1 MNDFER
7 TIKKLRMG
15 DDLES
20 SSLIEQFDKAK
31 KIIVSELT
39 SATSTVSVNEG
50 QKMVRKLQE
59 DLEKVGFCM
68 RCRCQ
73 FSE

>member
-1 MNDFER
+1 MTDFER
-7 TIKKLRMG
+7 TIKKLRIG

-31 KIIVSELT
+31 KIIVCELT
-39 SATSTVSVNEG
+39 SATSTISAYEG

-59 DLEKVGFCM
+59 ELEKVNPCEV
-68 RCRCQ
+68 
-73 FSE
+73 SLT